1 MKSNIKDILVQ
12 DPFVEFYP
20 EPHKYYDLKRKCYVA
35 RSVSDVVKTND
46 FVSKNMEQAAIRGTA
61 IHEAAQI
68 WCETKDKTLALA
80 YAKEYRQWIE
90 HLINYRM
97 WDTWD
102 CVANE
107 LRMVDRKRDI
117 AGSLDAVL
125 QHKDTGMLCL
135 ADFKT
140 QVKYRK
146 KNHRLQIG
154 GYVSLLYQNYPS
166 INLFSCRV
174 IYITPDGI
182 KTQEYNPAECMYD
195 YEEARNLYF
204 KKASIRL

>member
-1 MKSNIKDILVQ
+1 MKNKIENILIQ
-12 DPFVEFYP
+12 DPFVKFYP

-35 RSVSDVVKTND
+35 RSVSDVIRTSD
-46 FVSKNMEQAAIRGTA
+46 FVSKNMEIAAKRGTA
-61 IHEAAQI
+61 IHEAVQI

-80 YAKEYRQWIE
+80 YAKEYKKWIE

-97 WDTWD
+97 WNTWE

-125 QHKDTGMLCL
+125 QHKETGALCL

-154 GYVSLLYQNYPS
+154 GYVSLLNQNYPS
-166 INLFSCRV
+166 ITLSTCRV
-174 IYITPDGI
+174 IYITLDGI
-182 KTQEYNPAECMYD
+182 KTQEYNPAECMFD
-195 YEEARNLYF
+195 YEAARNLYF
-204 KKASIRL
+204 KKS